1 PTPPP
6 SVHFSTVDAS
16 QLSFVTIVGRR
27 RTTARDCPFRA
38 AKTRPKP
45 VSVRATQAG

>member
-6 SVHFSTVDAS
+6 SVRLFPPSDAF
-16 QLSFVTIVGRR
+16 QLSFVTVVGRR

-38 AKTRPKP
+38 AKTRPEP
-45 VSVRATQAG
+45 ASSRA